1 MAAVTPVA
9 AFAVVGLVAG
19 GIRRGRLAWALRAR
33 PKLWGLAAAALAVTA
48 VADASGAGGGFLG
61 FELAGVP
68 GPVLLALVGMG
79 VGLAFVASNLTV
91 GGMAVIGTGIA
102 ANLVPLVANRATP
115 VRGEALVRARIVAA
129 EDVDRAVLDG
139 PREIADSGTVL
150 EILGDVIPV
159 PPLGLVVSFGDLI
172 ILVGLAAV
180 IHNLMRRRPAGAL
193 PQGAEQV
200 LAVLNWSPPPTA
212 PEPAWTPSPTPT
224 PEPVLTMSPTPT
236 PEPALT
242 MSPNPLPTAAEP
254 SMPITSSPTPVAEP
268 VLSMS
273 PTAPASEPA
282 RG

>member
-1 MAAVTPVA
+1 MSAVAPVA
-9 AFAVVGLVAG
+9 AFAAVGLAAG
-19 GIRRGRLAWALRAR
+19 GIRRGRLASVLRAR
-33 PKLWGLAAAALAVTA
+33 PRLWGLAAAALVITV
-48 VADASGAGGGFLG
+48 VADALGTGFLG

-79 VGLAFVASNLTV
+79 AGLAFVASNLAV
-91 GGMAVIGTGIA
+91 GGMAVIGAGIA
-102 ANLVPLVANRATP
+102 ANLIPLVANRATP
-115 VRGEALVRARIVAA
+115 VRATALVRARIAAA
-129 EDVDRAVLDG
+129 EDVDRAVLGG

-172 ILVGLAAV
+172 ILVGLAAA

-212 PEPAWTPSPTPT
+212 VEPAWTLSPTPTLT
-224 PEPVLTMSPTPT
+224 PEPVLTTSPAPTAEPAPSPTPAA
-236 PEPALT
+236 EPALS
-242 MSPNPLPTAAEP
+242 MAPTSAAEP
-254 SMPITSSPTPVAEP
+254 V
-268 VLSMS
+268 
-273 PTAPASEPA
+273 

>member
-9 AFAVVGLVAG
+9 AFAVVGLIAG
-19 GIRRGRLAWALRAR
+19 GIRRGRLAWGLRAR

-79 VGLAFVASNLTV
+79 IGLAFVASNLTV

-129 EDVDRAVLDG
+129 EDVDRAVLGG

-224 PEPVLTMSPTPT
+224 PEP
-236 PEPALT
+236 ALT
-242 MSPNPLPTAAEP
+242 LSPNPPPTAAEP

>member
-9 AFAVVGLVAG
+9 AFAVVGLIAG
-19 GIRRGRLAWALRAR
+19 GIRRGRLAWGLRAR

-79 VGLAFVASNLTV
+79 AGLAFVVSNLTV
-91 GGMAVIGTGIA
+91 GGMAVIGMGIA

-129 EDVDRAVLDG
+129 EDVDRAVLGG

-224 PEPVLTMSPTPT
+224 PEPALTLSPT
-236 PEPALT
+236 
-242 MSPNPLPTAAEP
+242 PLPTAVEP

-268 VLSMS
+268 ALSMS

-282 RG
+282 KG